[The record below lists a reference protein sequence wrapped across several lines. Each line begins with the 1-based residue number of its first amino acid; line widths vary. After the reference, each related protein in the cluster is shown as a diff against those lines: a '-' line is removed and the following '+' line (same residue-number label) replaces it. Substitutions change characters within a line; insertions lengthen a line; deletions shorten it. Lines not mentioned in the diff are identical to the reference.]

1 MSSQLIVAGLDLGSH
16 CVKCV
21 IGLLHSDGQLDVI
34 GTGSHPA
41 LGFKSGVVCDQERAV
56 QSIRAAVDE
65 ADLRAQPRRRRHPRR
80 RPALPQGPGLAA

>member
-21 IGLLHSDGQLDVI
+21 IGLLHADGQLDVI

-41 LGFKSGVVCDQERAV
+41 LGFKQGVVCDQERAV

-65 ADLRAQPRRRRHPRR
+65 ADGPHGAQHGGLRQVLR
-80 RPALPQGPGLAA
+80 GLVTNESPF